1 MTKPDERVLVIDLGD
16 VYAHAALYQR
26 NLDRIEL
33 VEYQRSLRALPPDQ
47 LIEAL
52 QLNFKDRTDRVE
64 IIGNR
69 ADWFGNALRHYS
81 NDGLSLGIL
90 VDGAHSYVGY
100 SSLGRL
106 QRMKEFELGWGAGVE
121 NAMSAGGMDFLKAW
135 FEVTGRTDDA
145 PRLLNYLGNR
155 VFYPAVS
162 GDLENAFVAIVGLLR
177 YLFTQ
182 IDLESMIH
190 GGSSSVF
197 SAEGRRRLILVGE
210 LFADM
215 VNYTEV
221 VLALIDS
228 FHLEGVW
235 EIVIDPQGV
244 IPSTAFTRD
253 EQQASFDGLD
263 LIEIGTLV
271 VLSHHFEWGTTLG
284 EMRVD
289 IGLDDDQRVKL
300 KSGEI
305 VRLPLDSAEQGA
317 LEMTVKPNVEIAG
330 LEGLNHLQGGVLGLI
345 IDSRGRPLPKVDE
358 VDRYKELYQHW
369 KHALS

>member
-244 IPSTAFTRD
+244 IPSTALTRD
-253 EQQASFDGLD
+253 DQQS
-263 LIEIGTLV
+263 
-271 VLSHHFEWGTTLG
+271 
-284 EMRVD
+284 
-289 IGLDDDQRVKL
+289 
-300 KSGEI
+300 
-305 VRLPLDSAEQGA
+305 
-317 LEMTVKPNVEIAG
+317 
-330 LEGLNHLQGGVLGLI
+330 
-345 IDSRGRPLPKVDE
+345 
-358 VDRYKELYQHW
+358 
-369 KHALS
+369 